1 MTINLL
7 RLSQQKLKAQSDI
20 VAIVSLFTAL
30 LAVSFA
36 AIFIRFSEAEIGA
49 NATVF
54 NRFLFFALAF
64 GLGRAIASAV
74 RFFSSDK
81 PTQNNEPLT
90 MRQWVLLVAV
100 GVISTTSL
108 VLWALSLFHTS
119 VANSVLLN
127 NLTPLFVSIGGWLFL
142 GHRFDRRFIIGLVI
156 ALAGAI
162 SIGLGDLS
170 LEGDRL
176 LGDTYALL
184 SAVFLGTYFLLAE
197 QLRDRFCATTI
208 LLWRCCIGSL
218 LLIPIVWVTEGGV
231 LFPSSPSGWL
241 AAIGLGLICE
251 GMGQRLLADSLNK
264 LSSSFVCLFLLL
276 EPIVSA
282 ILAWIIFAE
291 SVSLANWLSFAVVLG
306 GIYLAKSSKT
316 ATKEAIESA

>member
-7 RLSQQKLKAQSDI
+7 RFPQQQFKIQSDI
-20 VAIVSLFTAL
+20 VAVISLSTAL

-36 AIFIRFSEAEIGA
+36 AIFIRLSEAEIGA

-54 NRFLFFALAF
+54 NRFLVFALAF
-64 GLGRAIASAV
+64 GMGRAIASAIGFL
-74 RFFSSDK
+74 REDK
-81 PTQNNEPLT
+81 PTEEREPLT
-90 MRQWVLLVAV
+90 VRQWLLLIAV

-108 VLWALSLFHTS
+108 VLWALSLIHTS

-142 GHRFDRRFIIGLVI
+142 GHRFDRRFVMGLAI

-162 SIGLGDLS
+162 AIGFGDLH
-170 LEGDRL
+170 LEGAHL
-176 LGDTYALL
+176 LGDAYALL
-184 SAVFLGTYFLLAE
+184 SAIFLGTYFLLVE
-197 QLRDRFCATTI
+197 QLRDRFSATTI
-208 LLWRCCIGSL
+208 LLWRCGIGTL
-218 LLIPIVWVTEGGV
+218 VLIPIVLVAEGGI
-231 LFPSSPSGWL
+231 LFPTSLSGWL

-251 GMGQRLLADSLNK
+251 GMGQRLLADSLDK

-291 SVSLANWLSFAVVLG
+291 SLSLSNWLAFAVVLI

-316 ATKEAIESA
+316 STKTALESA

>member
-1 MTINLL
+1 MTLNLL
-7 RLSQQKLKAQSDI
+7 RFPQQQFKIQADI
-20 VAIVSLFTAL
+20 LAVISLFTAL

-36 AIFIRFSEAEIGA
+36 AIFIRLSETEIGA

-54 NRFLFFALAF
+54 NRFLIFALAF
-64 GLGRAIASAV
+64 GIGRAIASAV
-74 RFFSSDK
+74 RFFSEDRPVEK
-81 PTQNNEPLT
+81 KEPLT
-90 MRQWVLLVAV
+90 LRQWLLLIAV

-108 VLWALSLFHTS
+108 VLWAMSLIHTS

-127 NLTPLFVSIGGWLFL
+127 NLTPLFVSLGGWLFL
-142 GHRFDRRFIIGLVI
+142 GHRFDRQFVVGLVV

-162 SIGLGDLS
+162 AIGLGDLHIEADH
-170 LEGDRL
+170 LIGD
-176 LGDTYALL
+176 GYALL

-197 QLRDRFCATTI
+197 QLRDRFSATTI
-208 LLWRCCIGSL
+208 LLWRCCIGTL
-218 LLIPIVWVTEGGV
+218 VLIPVVWVTEGGI
-231 LFPSSPSGWL
+231 LFPTSFTGWL

-264 LSSSFVCLFLLL
+264 LSSSFICLFLLL

-291 SVSLANWLSFAVVLG
+291 SVSFSNWLAFAVVLS

-316 ATKEAIESA
+316 STKEALESF